1 MSAPSVIRPASG
13 SRVVRGDSDVVLFG
27 QPPEVLKALLLSNVA
42 AFNALVL
49 TDIREKGGSLTN
61 NLEFPLYFF
70 LFMTDAYAK
79 GQRIFLVGEEV
90 DISHAIRLLR
100 FTLTGP
106 VEPELTAWG
115 TKPDLKKEWLE
126 VAEALAFKDADG
138 AVVEVEE
145 FFDIRPFKNGVVR
158 LPELTVKHTGKDQ
171 YEVANDAGSLSIDL
185 SEERTLDPPYVVQK
199 DYVPGGLV
207 KLGLEVLGGAS
218 GFTPN
223 EPCTGLAL
231 CHNGDYIL
239 IDAMPFLDQHL
250 VARGISKNQI
260 SAIFLTHLH
269 DDHCTMFPLML
280 MPHVV
285 EVITTKEIF
294 NMAMEKLSCGLGWTV
309 DAVQQHFKL
318 FEIEPN
324 VPVNYYGLMIDPHL
338 TVHSIPTIGATFSS
352 FHHGH
357 LREIC
362 IVGDNHSMSAIKE
375 LESQGLVRAATVDKL
390 KQLYRNRFSLLV
402 ADGGAGAIH
411 GDPADA
417 IRSQSE
423 RVVYVHVEE
432 LTNEFDTTFSLAVS
446 GKRYTIIEGDPV
458 LYGSQI
464 NHYLSEWLDKR
475 LSNRWL
481 RSLLAESEIRRYN
494 GDDVILVQ
502 DAVSRD
508 YVYLLLTG
516 YCEVVQHDGKQ
527 LKSIARLQAGDVIGE
542 MAAITGKGARNASV
556 VARTP
561 TTVCVFS
568 EKTFS
573 AFITTQGLDETLRER
588 WALRPLIIA
597 LPCFSDLTSNVL
609 LQTSIIA
616 SRISLA
622 AGEKMNIGDEGWY
635 LLIRGAV
642 REGQKQ
648 ETRFD
653 PAGLAEFGW
662 QPYGGVREASI
673 EATEDADF
681 IYFERGLLESRLRTI
696 PQLNYYL
703 RKYRD
708 ETATQETEWRL
719 GLVAPR

>member
-1 MSAPSVIRPASG
+1 MTKPSVIQPASG
-13 SRVVRGDSDVVLFG
+13 SRVVTGASDVVLFG
-27 QPPEVLKALLLSNVA
+27 QPPEVLKALLLNNVSS
-42 AFNALVL
+42 FNAIVL

-61 NLEFPLYFF
+61 NLEFPLYFYLF
-70 LFMTDAYAK
+70 LTDAFAK
-79 GQRIFLVGEEV
+79 GQRMFLVGEEV

-106 VEPELTAWG
+106 VESELSSWG
-115 TKPDLKKEWLE
+115 TKPELKKEWLQ
-126 VAEALAFKDADG
+126 VAEALAYKNAENE
-138 AVVEVEE
+138 VVEIED
-145 FFDIRPFKNGVVR
+145 FFDIRPFENGKVQ
-158 LPELTVKHTGKDQ
+158 LPELTLHHTGRDQ
-171 YEVANDAGSLSIDL
+171 YEVANAAGSLLVDL
-185 SEERTLDPPYVVQK
+185 AQDEILDPPYTVQK

-285 EVITTKEIF
+285 EVITTQEIF

-309 DAVQQHFKL
+309 EAVQQHFSL

-324 VPVNYYGLMIDPHL
+324 VPVNYYGLTIEPHL
-338 TVHSIPTIGATFSS
+338 TVHSIPTIGATFST

-357 LREIC
+357 PRQIC
-362 IVGDNHSMSAIKE
+362 IIGDNHSMSAIND
-375 LESQGLVRAATVDKL
+375 LESKGLVRAQTVDTL
-390 KQLYRNRFSLLV
+390 KNLYENRFSLLV

-417 IRSQSE
+417 IKSQSE

-432 LTNEFDTTFSLAVS
+432 LANEFDTTFSLAVS

-464 NHYLSEWLDKR
+464 NHYLSKWLDER

-481 RSLLAESEIRRYN
+481 RSLLAESEIRSYN

-502 DAVSRD
+502 DAASQD
-508 YVYLLLTG
+508 FVYLLLTG
-516 YCEVVQHDGKQ
+516 YCEVVQHDGKK
-527 LKSIARLQAGDVIGE
+527 LKSVAHLQAGDVIGE
-542 MAAITGKGARNASV
+542 MATITGKGARNASV

-573 AFITTQGLDETLRER
+573 AFIAAQGLGERLLER
-588 WALRPLIIA
+588 WSIRPLISS
-597 LPCFSDLTSNVL
+597 LPCFSKLTSIVL
-609 LQTSIIA
+609 LQTSIIT
-616 SRISLA
+616 SRISLG
-622 AGEKMNIGDEGWY
+622 AGEKMSLGEEGWY
-635 LLIRGAV
+635 VLIRGTL
-642 REGQKQ
+642 RDDKKRKYRYQPSKL
-648 ETRFD
+648 T
-653 PAGLAEFGW
+653 EFGW
-662 QPYGGVREASI
+662 LPFSGISEINVEAS
-673 EATEDADF
+673 EDAEF
-681 IYFERGLLESRLRTI
+681 LYFERLQLEARLLAV
-696 PQLNYYL
+696 PQLNYYI
-703 RKYRD
+703 RKYRV
-708 ETATQETEWRL
+708 ENAPQTTAWQL
-719 GLVAPR
+719 GMVAPR

>member
-1 MSAPSVIRPASG
+1 MSKPSVIRPASG
-13 SRVVRGDSDVVLFG
+13 SRVVTGASDVVLFG
-27 QPPEVLKALLLSNVA
+27 QPPEVLKALLLKNVSR
-42 AFNALVL
+42 FNALVL

-61 NLEFPLYFF
+61 NLEFPLYFYLF
-70 LFMTDAYAK
+70 LTDAFSK
-79 GQRIFLVGEEV
+79 GQKLFLVGEEV

-106 VEPELTAWG
+106 VESELNAWG
-115 TKPDLKKEWLE
+115 TESELKKEWLQ
-126 VAEALAFKDADG
+126 VAEALAYKDSEGEVID
-138 AVVEVEE
+138 VED
-145 FFDIRPFKNGVVR
+145 FFDIRPFENGKVQ
-158 LPELTVKHTGKDQ
+158 LSEFTIHHTGRDQ
-171 YEVANDAGSLSIDL
+171 YEVTNSTGTQKVDL
-185 SEERTLDPPYVVQK
+185 AQDETLDPPYTVQK

-285 EVITTKEIF
+285 EVITTREIF

-309 DAVQQHFKL
+309 EAVQQHFRL
-318 FEIEPN
+318 FEIKPN
-324 VPVNYYGLMIDPHL
+324 VPVNYYGLTIEPHL
-338 TVHSIPTIGATFSS
+338 TVHSIPTIGATFST

-357 LREIC
+357 ARQIC
-362 IVGDNHSMSAIKE
+362 IIGDNHSMAAINE
-375 LESQGLVRAATVDKL
+375 LERDGLVRAETVATL

-417 IRSQSE
+417 IKSQSE

-446 GKRYTIIEGDPV
+446 GKRYTIIEGDPA

-464 NHYLSEWLDKR
+464 NHYLSEWLDER

-502 DAVSRD
+502 DAASQD
-508 YVYLLLTG
+508 FVYLLLTG
-516 YCEVVQHDGKQ
+516 YCEVVQHDGKK
-527 LKSIARLQAGDVIGE
+527 LRSVAHLQAGDVIGE
-542 MAAITGKGARNASV
+542 MAAITGKGSRNASV

-573 AFITTQGLDETLRER
+573 AFIKTQGLSEKLLER
-588 WALRPLIIA
+588 WSLRPLIAA
-597 LPCFSDLTSNVL
+597 LPCFSKLTSNVL
-609 LQTSIIA
+609 LQTSLIT
-616 SRISLA
+616 SRISLG
-622 AGEKMNIGDEGWY
+622 AGEKMKLGDEGWY
-635 LLIRGAV
+635 LLIRGALRDDKN
-642 REGQKQ
+642 REY
-648 ETRFD
+648 RFQ
-653 PAGLAEFGW
+653 PSELTEFGW
-662 QPYGGVREASI
+662 LPFAGTDRSNV
-673 EATEDADF
+673 EATEDAEL
-681 IYFERGLLESRLRTI
+681 IYFERQQLEARLLAV

-703 RKYRD
+703 RKYRV
-708 ETATQETEWRL
+708 ENGSQATSWQL
-719 GLVAPR
+719 GMVAPR